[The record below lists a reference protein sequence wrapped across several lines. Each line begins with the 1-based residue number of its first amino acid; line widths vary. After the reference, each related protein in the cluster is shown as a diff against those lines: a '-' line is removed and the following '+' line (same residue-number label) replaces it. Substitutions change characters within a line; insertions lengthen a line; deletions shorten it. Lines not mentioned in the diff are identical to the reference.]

1 MSQIDRTGAPPL
13 IGTGERAPS
22 MMDVAKMAGVSH
34 QTVSRVLNGHP
45 SVRPATRQR
54 VHTAIDALG
63 YRRNAVARAL
73 VRRRTDT
80 IGVIATGSS
89 LHGPLSTLVGIEEA
103 AREHDYFVTVAT
115 LRDYGVESLNRV
127 LEHFLG
133 HGVDGIVVI
142 VPHDTVAHVID
153 HFRAPVPIVMI
164 TSREEGRGRPSSP
177 WLSRAH
183 VDQYGGAR
191 AVTAHLLDLGH
202 RDVLHVSGPQD
213 WFDARIRVR
222 GWRDEMQERGL
233 DSTRLAVGDWHASSG
248 YAIGL
253 DTADRIRAGHGPTAV
268 FAANDEMALGMLR
281 AFWERGVGVPSE
293 VSVAGFDD
301 VAGAGYFTPPLTT
314 VRQPFDDLGRACL
327 QRLLDMI
334 RPADAEPR
342 DTGTVRIQPSLSIR
356 ASTAPPR

>member
-1 MSQIDRTGAPPL
+1 MSQIDQAGATPL
-13 IGTGERAPS
+13 LGAGERAPS
-22 MMDVAKMAGVSH
+22 MMDVAKVAGVSH

-54 VHTAIDALG
+54 VHAAIDALG

-73 VRRRTDT
+73 VRKRTDT
-80 IGVIATGSS
+80 IGVVATGSS
-89 LHGPLSTLVGIEEA
+89 LHGPLSTLVSIEEA
-103 AREHDYFVTVAT
+103 AREHEYFVSVAT
-115 LRDYGVESLNRV
+115 LRDYGVESMNRV
-127 LEHFLG
+127 LEHFLA

-164 TSREEGRGRPSSP
+164 TSREEGRGRPSSAS
-177 WLSRAH
+177 LSRVH
-183 VDQYGGAR
+183 VDQYRGAR

-202 RDVLHVSGPQD
+202 RDVLHVAGPQD
-213 WFDARIRVR
+213 WFDARIRVQ

-233 DSTRLAVGDWHASSG
+233 DSTRLTSGDWRASSG

-253 DTADRIRAGHGPTAV
+253 ETADQLRAGHGPTAV

-281 AFWERGVGVPSE
+281 AFWERGVEVPGE

-301 VAGAGYFTPPLTT
+301 VVGAGYFTPPLTT

-327 QRLLDMI
+327 RRLLDMI
-334 RPADAEPR
+334 DATDAGSPDLE
-342 DTGTVRIQPSLSIR
+342 TVRIQPSLAIR
-356 ASTAPPR
+356 ASTAAPR